1 MRQLG
6 IGSKCERNP
15 AIKLIAGGK
24 MRTTSATLWGMI
36 TTTALCSVPVSAQ
49 SQDQETFD
57 LGTLVLSAAGVAVD
71 TLTAPASVTVITGD
85 QLENQSFSDL
95 TEAVQGAPGVFV
107 DSNDN
112 ITFRGLRPE
121 DTLILIDGQRV
132 NTRQSRT
139 NGSGGLDQLY
149 VPPASG
155 IDRIEIVR
163 GAMSSL
169 YGSEA
174 LGGVINIVTKPVA
187 DEWTG
192 SFTVEAFEPDN
203 SDDRST
209 RQSSFYLSGPII
221 QDRLG
226 LKVWGRKLGR
236 DLSDGV
242 DTSAR
247 DLTDINAELN
257 WAFAA
262 GHDVFLRY
270 GRTDTSNQDDGFRG
284 SRPTSTIREDN
295 RETWALGYEGE
306 VGAWAVTSLLARE
319 DAKRETPTSSV
330 GRIIEF
336 GTTTFDIKASRE
348 FDWNGLHQF
357 TVGGQYLDSDL
368 KDLNL
373 GSSDTTNH
381 FEFSNSQASL
391 FAEDIWSVTDRFD
404 LTVGARYT
412 DDERFGGALTPRVYG
427 VHALTSDL
435 YLSGGI
441 SMGYKTPELRDAN
454 ENYFLPTNGSRSGDA
469 IQGNPD
475 LKPERSTNYEV
486 GLRFDNGRTRFS
498 GTLFQTD
505 FTDKIDSELVTA
517 GGAPQGGDLYRYANV
532 DKVRNRGLE
541 LSAGHFVTDFLEVS
555 GSFTL
560 IDSEQRSGI
569 FAGQPLSRTPE
580 QQASLR
586 LDWNTGWQDLSIW
599 GEATYVGSSASASQ
613 DASGA
618 VVVSE
623 FDSFATLDI
632 GANYEINDHVT
643 LKGAIYNITDTD
655 INSTDHGRTKSGRTF
670 WIGLTTEF

>member
-1 MRQLG
+1 MR
-6 IGSKCERNP
+6 N
-15 AIKLIAGGK
+15 
-24 MRTTSATLWGMI
+24 TSATLLGMI
-36 TTTALCSVPVSAQ
+36 ATTALCGVPVLAQ

-71 TLTAPASVTVITGD
+71 PLTAPASVTVISGD
-85 QLENQSFSDL
+85 QLENESFTDL

-149 VPPASG
+149 VPPASAV
-155 IDRIEIVR
+155 DRIEIVR

-192 SFTVEAFEPDN
+192 SFTFEAFKPDS

-209 RQSSFYLSGPII
+209 RQTSFYLSGPIVK
-221 QDRLG
+221 DRLG
-226 LKVWGRKLGR
+226 LKFWGRKLDR

-247 DLTDINAELN
+247 DLIDLNAELD

-262 GHDVFLRY
+262 GQNVFLRY
-270 GRTDTSNQDDGFRG
+270 GRTETTNQDDGFRG
-284 SRPTSTIREDN
+284 SRPISTIREDD
-295 RETWALGYEGE
+295 RETWALGYEG
-306 VGAWAVTSLLARE
+306 VIGAWDVTALLARE
-319 DAKRETPTSSV
+319 DAKRETPTSSA

-348 FDWNGLHQF
+348 FNWNGLHQLTF
-357 TVGGQYLDSDL
+357 GGQYLDANL
-368 KDLNL
+368 KDMNL
-373 GSSDTTNH
+373 GSSNTTDR
-381 FEFSNSQASL
+381 FEFSNSQTSL
-391 FAEDIWSVTDRFD
+391 FVEDIWSVTDRFD
-404 LTVGARYT
+404 LTIGTRYT
-412 DDERFGGALTPRVYG
+412 DDERFGGELTPRIYGVYALTPN
-427 VHALTSDL
+427 L

-441 SMGYKTPELRDAN
+441 SKGYKTPELRDAN

-469 IQGNPD
+469 IQGNPN
-475 LKPERSTNYEV
+475 LQPERSTNYEF
-486 GLRFDNGRTRFS
+486 GLRFDNGQTRLS
-498 GTLFQTD
+498 GTLFQSD

-517 GGAPQGGDLYRYANV
+517 GGAPQGGDLYRYVNV

-541 LSAGHFVTDFLEVS
+541 LSAGHFITDDLEVG

-560 IDSEQRSGI
+560 IDSEQRSGL
-569 FAGQPLSRTPE
+569 FAGQPLNRTPE
-580 QQASLR
+580 KQASLR
-586 LDWNTGWQDLSIW
+586 LDWNTGWQDLSVW
-599 GEATYVGSSASASQ
+599 GEANYAGSSSSASQNS
-613 DASGA
+613 SGA

-632 GANYEINDHVT
+632 GANYEINNNVT
-643 LKGAIYNITDTD
+643 LRGAVYNITDTD
-655 INSTDHGRTKSGRTF
+655 INSTDHGTTKSGRTF
-670 WIGLTTEF
+670 WISLTTQF